1 MPPPARTPEQ
11 RKRDVLDRL
20 GRDVDAWVAT
30 ADPSTGAP
38 YMVPLSFLWEATSSS
53 GAHPPPSE
61 GRAPLGGP
69 SLLVAT
75 PSASVTGR
83 NLRASGVVRVGVGD
97 TRDVIMI
104 DGLVEALE
112 AAELPGG
119 TAEAFAAKAGF
130 DPRSQAEHYLYF
142 RVRPSRIQAWR
153 EVNELRGRDVM
164 RDGDWLV
171 PG

>member
-30 ADPSTGAP
+30 ADPRTGAP
-38 YMVPLSFLWEATSSS
+38 YMVPLSFRWDGS
-53 GAHPPPSE
+53 
-61 GRAPLGGP
+61 

-83 NLRASGVVRVGVGD
+83 NLRASGTVRVGVGG

-104 DGLVEALE
+104 DGAVEALE
-112 AAELPGG
+112 AAELPDG
-119 TAEAFAAKAGF
+119 AADAFAAATGF
-130 DPRSQAEHYLYF
+130 EPRSLSEHYLYF

-164 RDGDWLV
+164 RDGEWLV
-171 PG
+171 PD